1 MEFKSILK
9 KQIWKFALI
18 FYLELLK
25 IKLNRKNQKKKIKEK
40 ERSLI

>member
-9 KQIWKFALI
+9 KQIWKFDLI

>member
-18 FYLELLK
+18 FYLEFIENK
-25 IKLNRKNQKKKIKEK
+25 T
-40 ERSLI
+40 